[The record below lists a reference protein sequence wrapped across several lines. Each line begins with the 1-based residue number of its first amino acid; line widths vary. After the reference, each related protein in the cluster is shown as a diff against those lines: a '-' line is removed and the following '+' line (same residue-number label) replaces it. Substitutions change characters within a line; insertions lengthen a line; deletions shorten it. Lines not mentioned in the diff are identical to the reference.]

1 MLRLYINVTKK
12 LNSDL
17 IIAAN
22 NVIKTDSIN
31 LINTFMSQ
39 NIASHFVLPAASVA
53 FSLFAA
59 SSFDTIQKSAYSAI
73 TAQIEIEPD
82 SLESQTS
89 VPRVLVNSIS
99 SIDNFRRR
107 SFNCYKTAGAG
118 YGTVQAIFCLK
129 SEDHWTIT

>member
-1 MLRLYINVTKK
+1 MLWFCINVTKK

-31 LINTFMSQ
+31 LINIFMSQ
-39 NIASHFVLPAASVA
+39 NVACHFAMPAASVA

-73 TAQIEIEPD
+73 TAQRGNR
-82 SLESQTS
+82 TGFTG
-89 VPRVLVNSIS
+89 VTGKCAHSI
-99 SIDNFRRR
+99 I
-107 SFNCYKTAGAG
+107 
-118 YGTVQAIFCLK
+118 
-129 SEDHWTIT
+129 